1 MLSFHCLLIAAVF
14 VPYIVL
20 MVILGAYIYRTGH
33 PRSDDPP
40 DSDGGERPLVV
51 ALSP

>member
-1 MLSFHCLLIAAVF
+1 MLSSHALLIAAVF

-20 MVILGAYIYRTGH
+20 MVTLAAYIYRTGR

-40 DSDGGERPLVV
+40 DADEEPVT
-51 ALSP
+51 ALLAT